1 MRDFQ
6 WVSPTEFVFGHDAEN
21 RIGGWAASH
30 GFHRALVVYG
40 KGSVERSG
48 LLGRVLA
55 SLDAAGVGHVEMGG
69 VRPNPEVTSVRQ
81 GIELARNEGI
91 DLIVPVGGG
100 STIDC
105 SKAIAGGSLY
115 EGDVWDLYQKPNPRK
130 IERAIPLAVVLTI
143 PAAGSEGSDSSVI
156 SNDELGLKSGLHSD
170 LVRPRVA
177 FMNPELTMTLPAWQ
191 TFSGITDMCAHIMER
206 FFSASEDVPVTD
218 EIALALLRSIRSSAL
233 RLLRDPQ
240 DYDARAN
247 IMWASTLAHNGLAGR
262 GREED
267 WASHALEHELSALHT
282 DVTHGA
288 GLAVVFPAWM
298 RYVCDARPRR
308 FVRFGHEVFGLVPT
322 GDDLLDAHA
331 AIDRLQEFFVSL
343 GMPSTLDELGFVRA
357 DVEKM
362 LPTLR
367 QNKGEAFGSFKRLTI
382 DDARQI
388 YLTMF
393 A

>member
-6 WVSPTEFVFGHDAEN
+6 WISPTEFVFGHAAEE
-21 RIGGWAASH
+21 RIGAWASEH
-30 GFHRALVVYG
+30 GFARALVVYG
-40 KGSVERSG
+40 QGHVERSG
-48 LLGRVLA
+48 LLARVLA
-55 SLDAAGVGHVEMGG
+55 SLDASGIEHVEMGG
-69 VRPNPEVTSVRQ
+69 VRPNPEVTSVRR
-81 GIELARNEGI
+81 GIELAREHGV
-91 DLIVPVGGG
+91 DLIVPVGGD

-105 SKAIAGGSLY
+105 SKAIAGGTLY
-115 EGDVWDLYQKPNPRK
+115 DGDVWDFYQKPNPRAIK
-130 IERAIPLAVVLTI
+130 RAIPLAVVLTI
-143 PAAGSEGSDSSVI
+143 PAAGSEGSNSSVI

-177 FMNPELTMTLPAWQ
+177 FMDPELTLTLPAWQ

-218 EIALALLRSIRSSAL
+218 EIALGLLRSIRACAL
-233 RLLRDPQ
+233 RLLRDPS

-288 GLAVVFPAWM
+288 GLAVMFPAWM
-298 RYVCDARPRR
+298 RYVCDARPER
-308 FVRFGHEVFGLVPT
+308 FVRFGRELFGIVPT
-322 GDDLLDAHA
+322 GDDLADAHA
-331 AIDRLQEFFVSL
+331 AIDRLQEFFVSM
-343 GMPSTLDELGFVRA
+343 GMPRTLADLGFVPE

-367 QNKGEAFGSFKRLTI
+367 QNKGEAFGSFKKLSI

-388 YLTMF
+388 YLSAF
-393 A
+393 

>member
-6 WVSPTEFVFGHDAEN
+6 WVSPTEFVFGRAAEE
-21 RIGGWAASH
+21 RVGAWAAAH
-30 GFHRALVVYG
+30 GHQRALVVYG
-40 KGSVERSG
+40 RGSVERSG
-48 LLGRVLA
+48 VLARVLA
-55 SLDAAGVGHVEMGG
+55 SLDAAGVEHVEMGG
-69 VRPNPEVTSVRQ
+69 VRPNPEVSSVRR
-81 GIELARNEGI
+81 GIELAREHDV
-91 DLIVPVGGG
+91 DLIVPIGGG

-105 SKAIAGGSLY
+105 SKGIAGGVFL
-115 EGDVWDLYQKPNPRK
+115 EGDVWELYQKPNPRT
-130 IERAIPLAVVLTI
+130 IERALPLAVVLTI
-143 PAAGSEGSDSSVI
+143 PAAGSEGSDSSVV

-177 FMNPELTMTLPAWQ
+177 FMDPELTMTLPAWQ

-218 EIALALLRSIRSSAL
+218 EIALALLRSIRSCAL
-233 RLLRDPQ
+233 RLVGDPM
-240 DYDARAN
+240 DYEARAN

-262 GREED
+262 GRVED

-298 RYVCDARPRR
+298 RYVCDARPER
-308 FVRFGHEVFGLVPT
+308 FARFGREVFGLVPT
-322 GDDLLDAHA
+322 GDALVDARL
-331 AIDRLQEFFVSL
+331 AIDALQDFFTSL
-343 GMPSTLDELGFVRA
+343 GMPRTLDDLGFA
-357 DVEKM
+357 KDEVES
-362 LPTLR
+362 LLVTLR

-382 DDARQI
+382 DDARKI
-388 YLTMF
+388 YLSMF

>member
-6 WVSPTEFVFGHDAEN
+6 WISPTEFVFGHAAEE
-21 RIGGWAASH
+21 RIGAWASEH
-30 GFHRALVVYG
+30 GFTRALVVYG
-40 KGSVERSG
+40 RGHVERSG
-48 LLGRVLA
+48 LLARVLA
-55 SLDAAGVGHVEMGG
+55 SLDASGIEHVEMGG
-69 VRPNPEVTSVRQ
+69 VRPNPEVTSVRR
-81 GIELARNEGI
+81 GIELAREHGI

-105 SKAIAGGSLY
+105 SKAIAGGTLY
-115 EGDVWDLYQKPNPRK
+115 DGDVWDFYQKPNPRA

-143 PAAGSEGSDSSVI
+143 PAAGSEGSNSSVI

-177 FMNPELTMTLPAWQ
+177 FMDPELTLTLPAWQ

-218 EIALALLRSIRSSAL
+218 EIALGLLRSIRACAL
-233 RLLRDPQ
+233 RLLRDPS

-288 GLAVVFPAWM
+288 GLAVMFPAWM
-298 RYVCDARPRR
+298 RYVCDARPER
-308 FVRFGHEVFGLVPT
+308 FVRFGRELFGIVPT
-322 GDDLLDAHA
+322 GDDLADAQA
-331 AIDRLQEFFVSL
+331 AIDRLQEFFVSM
-343 GMPSTLDELGFVRA
+343 GMPRTLADLGFVPD
-357 DVEKM
+357 DVERM

-367 QNKGEAFGSFKRLTI
+367 QNKGDAFGSFKKLSI
-382 DDARQI
+382 DDSRQI
-388 YLTMF
+388 YLSAF
-393 A
+393 

>member
-6 WVSPTEFVFGHDAEN
+6 WISPTEFVFGRAAEE
-21 RIGGWAASH
+21 RIGAWAADH
-30 GFHRALVVYG
+30 GFERALVVYG

-69 VRPNPEVTSVRQ
+69 VRPNPEVTSVRT
-81 GIELARNEGI
+81 GIGIAREEGV
-91 DLIVPVGGG
+91 DLVVPVGGG

-105 SKAIAGGSLY
+105 CKAIASGALY
-115 EGDVWDLYQKPNPRK
+115 DGDVWDFFQKPNPRPV
-130 IERAIPLAVVLTI
+130 ERAIPLAVVLTI
-143 PAAGSEGSDSSVI
+143 PAAGSEGSNSCVI

-170 LVRPRVA
+170 LVRPKAA
-177 FMNPELTMTLPAWQ
+177 FMNPELTMTLPSWQ
-191 TFSGITDMCAHIMER
+191 TFAGITDMYAHILER

-218 EIALALLRSIRSSAL
+218 EVALALLRSIRTCAL
-233 RLLRDPQ
+233 RLLRDPM
-240 DYDARAN
+240 DYEARAN

-267 WASHALEHELSALHT
+267 WASHGLEHELSALHT

-298 RYVCDARPRR
+298 RFVCDARPER
-308 FVRFGHEVFGLVPT
+308 FVRFGREVFGIVPSGDALV
-322 GDDLLDAHA
+322 DAHA
-331 AIDRLQEFFVSL
+331 SIDRLQEFFVSL
-343 GMPSTLDELGFVRA
+343 GMPRTLADLGFER
-357 DVEKM
+357 DEVESL

-367 QNKGEAFGSFKRLTI
+367 QNKGDAFGSFKTLTI

-388 YLTMF
+388 YLMMF
-393 A
+393 D